1 MLKIVF
7 MGSPDFAV
15 PSLYAVHR
23 SEHKILAVVTNP
35 DKRRGRGSSTS
46 PTIVKK
52 TAVDL
57 GYPVIETDSTKDPAF
72 VNALQKLQAD
82 LFVVVAFRILPP
94 QILKIPELGAINLHA
109 SLLPEY
115 RGAAPIHHAILD
127 GKEETGCSVFLLNER
142 VDTGNILGQTKIRI
156 GLNET
161 TGELYD
167 RLKATGADLLIK
179 TIDRIDKGDI
189 KGIPQDDAKATAAPK
204 VHPEDGKIDF
214 SETAQKAYN
223 RIRAMTP
230 YPGAWA
236 IYADQKLKII
246 KSGLELSLHLKEG
259 ELHFRD
265 GRLYAGC
272 RSGSVELIE
281 VQLPGKSSISGQ
293 DFANGYDLSHG
304 LR

>member
-15 PSLYAVHR
+15 PSLHAIHR
-23 SEHKILAVVTNP
+23 SEHELLAVATNP

-46 PTIVKK
+46 PTIVNK
-52 TAVDL
+52 TAVEL
-57 GYPVIETDSTKDPAF
+57 GYPVIETESTKDPAF
-72 VNALQKLQAD
+72 AHVLEKLQAD

-94 QILKIPELGAINLHA
+94 EILKIPSLGAINLHA

-142 VDTGNILGQTKIRI
+142 VDTGNILGQTKVRI
-156 GLNET
+156 GPDET

-167 RLKATGADLLIK
+167 RLKTTGADLLLK
-179 TIDRIDKGDI
+179 TIARIDKGDM
-189 KGIPQDDAKATAAPK
+189 KGIPQDDTKATAAPK
-204 VHPEDGKIDF
+204 IHPEDGKVNFND
-214 SETAQKAYN
+214 SAQNAYN

-230 YPGAWA
+230 FPGAWA
-236 IYADQKLKII
+236 IYADEKIKIRKSRLKP
-246 KSGLELSLHLKEG
+246 SLHLKEG

-281 VQLPGKSSISGQ
+281 VQLPGKKSISGE